1 MNAAC
6 MRKPSSMHVLLIT
19 DAYPP
24 EIRSASELM
33 FELANELNLRGHR
46 VTVLTSWPGYNIDPT
61 AVQLL
66 YKFDMTEGNVRVLRI
81 KTLPHHNVNYLL
93 RGVAQLTM
101 PIIFWFIAMIY
112 VRRIDSCIVYSPPL
126 PLGLLGAWLKRRGR
140 TFFLNV
146 QDLFP
151 QNAIDLGILNNRGLI
166 KFFSWMERKVYRE
179 ADSISVHSEGNKQ
192 LVTAGNPEIA
202 SKLTVIH
209 NWIDVGSH
217 GKSVSERD
225 TQYFQEK
232 FNLVGKTVAIFAGV
246 IGPSQ
251 NMDLLVR
258 LANEMKA
265 FDDLVFLFV
274 GDGAAKEQ
282 AVQLNKEIGNSNVI
296 FADFVNREKFPSL
309 LNACDI
315 GLVSLS
321 PSNKTPVVP
330 GKLLGYMAAGL
341 PVAAFLQKSS
351 DAHEIIEQANCGVS
365 ADSGNFEACVEAFKT
380 LMLQQKEFNSLG
392 ERGQNYALRHFSKTE
407 CVNLIEGKLV

>member
-1 MNAAC
+1 
-6 MRKPSSMHVLLIT
+6 MHVLLIT

-33 FELANELNLRGHR
+33 FELANELDSRGHK
-46 VTVLTSWPGYNIDPT
+46 VTVLTSWPGYNMDPT
-61 AVQLL
+61 VAGPR
-66 YKFDMTEGNVRVLRI
+66 YKFDTTERNVRVLRI

-101 PIIFWFIAMIY
+101 PIIFWFAAVFFI
-112 VRRIDSCIVYSPPL
+112 RRIDSIIVYSPPL
-126 PLGLLGAWLKRRGR
+126 PLGLLGTWLKRRGR

-151 QNAIDLGILNNRGLI
+151 QNAIDLGILRNSGLI
-166 KFFSWMERKVYRE
+166 KFFSWMERKVYKD
-179 ADSISVHSEGNKQ
+179 ADSISLHSDGNKK
-192 LVTAGNPEIA
+192 LVTARHPDTA
-202 SKLTVIH
+202 SKLALIH
-209 NWIDVGSH
+209 NWIDVDSH
-217 GKSVSERD
+217 SRLVSETD
-225 TQYFQEK
+225 TGYFKEK
-232 FNLVGKTVAIFAGV
+232 FNLAGKTVAIFAGV

-251 NMDLLVR
+251 NMDMLVR
-258 LANEMKA
+258 LASEMKD

-274 GDGAAKEQ
+274 GDGVAKKQ
-282 AVQLNKEIGNSNVI
+282 AMQLNRDIGNTNVV

-330 GKLLGYMAAGL
+330 GKLLGYMAAAM

-351 DAHEIIEQANCGVS
+351 DAHKIIKESACGVS
-365 ADSGNFEACVEAFKT
+365 ADSADFESCVEALRS
-380 LMLQQKEFNSLG
+380 LMLSQKKFHSLG
-392 ERGQNYALRHFSKTE
+392 RRGQKYAIQHFSKNE
-407 CVNLIEGKLV
+407 CVNLIENQLG